1 MTNPYYAASGNPG
14 TGSTGL
20 SSLMRAEFAS
30 ISAAFDLLPAFSG
43 IGGLAVVVNGGG
55 SGLTLTTGQLAL
67 AGNFSTT
74 GAFNTVFAQSASIT
88 ITLPGVSGTMATL
101 AGTETLTNKT
111 LVAPALGTPVSGVM
125 TNVTGTAAGL
135 TAGNAT
141 TATNQSGGTVS
152 ATTLAASSTVSGQ
165 GFIDRLATPGPIGN
179 TSASTGAFTTLS
191 ASSTVSGSGFSTY
204 LASPPAI
211 GGSAPAAGAFTTLS
225 ASSTATAPT
234 AAPGTNTTVIAS
246 TAFVTAAVTVETSRA
261 TTAEAL
267 LAPLASPT
275 LSGTP
280 LAPTAAPGTNT
291 TQIGSTAFVTA
302 AVLVETNRA
311 TTAEALLAPKASP
324 ALTGTPTVPT
334 AAAGTNTTQAAS
346 TAFAMAIPTPGY
358 LFGLTLSNDGGTP
371 NTVLDI
377 AAGSC
382 ADSTNAV
389 KITLGAFTKSTA
401 GSWAAGSGG
410 NGMGAGL
417 TIANSTWYH
426 VFAIINTGAADAYFD
441 TSITAANKPAST
453 TYFRRIGSFK
463 TDSSARIVAFS
474 QNGDRFDL
482 AAPVLEYGATAGVI
496 TAITQTLVAV
506 PTGVAVEAIL
516 SGDIADATNSNSIL
530 YVSSLSQTNLA
541 ATVTNQTALLG
552 GAASIYA
559 AASFSDLRII
569 TNASAQI
576 RWRVNSTTASLN
588 LNTNGWID
596 TRGRFA

>member
-1 MTNPYYAASGNPG
+1 MSGSQGAYVAVQPL
-14 TGSTGL
+14 GL
-20 SSLMRAEFAS
+20 GAVTLPVQVTDVMIVTQNGVPRECTVATFFAS
-30 ISAAFDLLPAFSG
+30 PGIIS
-43 IGGLAVVVNGGG
+43 I
-55 SGLTLTTGQLAL
+55 
-67 AGNFSTT
+67 
-74 GAFNTVFAQSASIT
+74 
-88 ITLPGVSGTMATL
+88 
-101 AGTETLTNKT
+101 
-111 LVAPALGTPVSGVM
+111 
-125 TNVTGTAAGL
+125 L
-135 TAGNAT
+135 TAGFSTYLASPP
-141 TATNQSGGTVS
+141 AIGGS
-152 ATTLAASSTVSGQ
+152 APAA
-165 GFIDRLATPGPIGN
+165 
-179 TSASTGAFTTLS
+179 GAFTTLS
-191 ASSTVSGSGFSTY
+191 ASSTVSGAGFTAWAASPPAIGSGTPGTGAFTTLSASGTVSGTGFSTY

-346 TAFAMAIPTPGY
+346 TAFAMAIPMPGY

-377 AAGSC
+377 SAGSC

-401 GSWAAGSGG
+401 GAWAAGSGG
-410 NGMGAGL
+410 NGMGTAL

-426 VFAIINTGAADAYFD
+426 VFAIINAGAADVYFD

-453 TYFRRIGSFK
+453 TAWRYIGSIRTNGSGNINPF
-463 TDSSARIVAFS
+463 T
-474 QNGDRFDL
+474 QNGDEFLWKTSIRDANAVVPL
-482 AAPVLEYGATAGVI
+482 TTAVSLLL
-496 TAITQTLVAV
+496 TV
-506 PTGVAVEAIL
+506 PTGRQFTALFRAFY
-516 SGDIADATNSNSIL
+516 ADASVASSGIL
-530 YVSSLSQTNLA
+530 FTSLDELDQAAVGGNISLSSPQANTDFGNAGEFCKRTN
-541 ATVTNQTALLG
+541 TAG
-552 GAASIYA
+552 
-559 AASFSDLRII
+559 
-569 TNASAQI
+569 QI
-576 RWRVNSTTASLN
+576 RYRSSVTTSN
-588 LNTNGWID
+588 MITIYTYGWID
-596 TRGRFA
+596 TRGRLA